1 MKRGKARAVLSLR
14 SKSFAWAGKLLP
26 RAMLDDAAVLY
37 AFCRL
42 ADDLADDFPPDEARQ
57 ALGRLADE
65 LESCRSSRE
74 EVQAFLELCRRK
86 DIDHA
91 IPLILV
97 RTLSEDVGPVR
108 MAGYHELLR
117 FCYGVASTVGLMM
130 CAVMGVRNPRASP
143 YAVDLG
149 LGMQLT
155 NIARDVLED
164 ARLGRLYLPSDEEDG
179 ELDPESITTGDQV
192 ARTAALRQVHR
203 VLDIAEIYYRSADQ
217 GIRFIPSRPRLAIM
231 TASRLYEAIGKR
243 ILRRSDYWASR
254 TVVPGSEKARL
265 TVVAFRDW
273 FFDPTYRAEAQ
284 FEHQGLLHACL
295 QGLPGVNHAG

>member
-1 MKRGKARAVLSLR
+1 MI
-14 SKSFAWAGKLLP
+14 
-26 RAMLDDAAVLY
+26 DDAAVLY

-42 ADDLADDFPPDEARQ
+42 ADDLADDLPPNKARE
-57 ALGRLADE
+57 ALGRLANE
-65 LESCRSSRE
+65 LEGCRGSRK

-86 DIDHA
+86 DIDRA

-97 RTLSEDVGPVR
+97 RTLAEDVGPVR

-130 CAVMGVRNPRASP
+130 CAVMGVRNRRALP

-164 ARLGRLYLPSDEEDG
+164 ARLGRVYLPGDEEDV
-179 ELDPESITTGDQV
+179 ELDPKSITTGDQV
-192 ARTAALRQVHR
+192 VRAAALRQVHR

-231 TASRLYEAIGKR
+231 TASRLYEAIGKL

-254 TVVPGSEKARL
+254 TVVPGSEKVRL
-265 TVVAFRDW
+265 TVVALRDW
-273 FFDPTYRAEAQ
+273 LFDPTYRAEAE
-284 FEHQGLLHACL
+284 FGHQARLHSCL
-295 QGLPGVNHAG
+295 KGLPGVNHAG

>member
-1 MKRGKARAVLSLR
+1 MRRGHGRAVLSLR

-37 AFCRL
+37 GFCRL
-42 ADDLADDFPPDEARQ
+42 ADDMADDLPPDKACQ
-57 ALGRLADE
+57 ALGRLANE

-74 EVQAFLELCRRK
+74 EVQAFFELCKRK
-86 DIDHA
+86 DIDHG

-97 RTLSEDVGPVR
+97 RTLAEDVGPVR
-108 MAGYHELLR
+108 MSGYHELLR

-130 CAVMGVRNPRASP
+130 CAVMGVRNRRALP

-164 ARLGRLYLPSDEEDG
+164 ARLGRVYLPGDEEDV
-179 ELDPESITTGDQV
+179 ELDPKSIATGDQV
-192 ARTAALRQVHR
+192 VRTAALRQAHR

-254 TVVPGSEKARL
+254 TVVSGSEKARL
-265 TVVAFRDW
+265 TIVALRDW
-273 FFDPTYRAEAQ
+273 LLDPTYRAEAQ
-284 FEHQGLLHACL
+284 FEHQAWLHASL